1 MMEVLQVAGGGV
13 PTAVLLLFMLLLLL
27 LLLTAAVPAVLW
39 RGRGRVVMHF
49 CLILHGL
56 LHLLVPHHA
65 HALLVLRQS

>member
-1 MMEVLQVAGGGV
+1 MMEMLQVAGGGV
-13 PTAVLLLFMLLLLL
+13 PAGVLLLVMLL

-65 HALLVLRQS
+65 HALLVLRQG